1 LGEQGTLPFPS
12 LVLYTKGVR
21 QIRAKLVFQSQRVCA
36 IEFRAIALARKS
48 IEQEVTSES
57 APDSVRSTIKGRT
70 SEMIAGRPAGRAMN
84 FIPEQEPGLRAVLR
98 ARTPA
103 LLLGIKGNYDR
114 PSFGAAG
121 ECLIGVLRY

>member
-1 LGEQGTLPFPS
+1 
-12 LVLYTKGVR
+12 
-21 QIRAKLVFQSQRVCA
+21 
-36 IEFRAIALARKS
+36 
-48 IEQEVTSES
+48 
-57 APDSVRSTIKGRT
+57 
-70 SEMIAGRPAGRAMN
+70 MN
-84 FIPEQEPGLRAVLR
+84 FIQQEPKLRAVLR